1 MHSESIC
8 PPVPLLSAFPDVNLD
23 PHRRSKGKMCIPFSH
38 ICLSKNVPEAISVF
52 SDLEVDRRG
61 LSKEESGT
69 RSHVMTLTWI
79 ELCLALRVMI
89 SLSIVLDIVTEM
101 LAFLGFGERGLLGR
115 RTFPSK
121 EA

>member
-1 MHSESIC
+1 
-8 PPVPLLSAFPDVNLD
+8 
-23 PHRRSKGKMCIPFSH
+23 MCIPFSH

-61 LSKEESGT
+61 LSKEESGA

-89 SLSIVLDIVTEM
+89 SLSIVLDIVMEM